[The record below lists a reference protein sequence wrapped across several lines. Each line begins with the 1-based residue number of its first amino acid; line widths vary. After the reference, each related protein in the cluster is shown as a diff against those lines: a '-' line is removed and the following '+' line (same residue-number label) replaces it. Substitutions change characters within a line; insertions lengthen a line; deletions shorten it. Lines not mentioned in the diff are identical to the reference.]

1 MKIRI
6 SLFILCLLS
15 TVSVMGGPM
24 EDEFFALRNRFPARD
39 NELKADLD
47 KYLAAYPYTTYY
59 SDVQM
64 MLGVVQ
70 TEKKQYKQALRNFRN
85 VDWKQLGRYDQPM
98 FFFYRGYAFMQSGE
112 AEAAISCFKV
122 LKESNNPYTLQ
133 GKYYYAYCLY
143 KNGQYNAALPDFLA
157 LEKTEQYGSIVPYY
171 IVQIYYTQG
180 KYDEVWERAKYL
192 LENDPKNANN
202 AEIYR
207 IVGEMYYNKGQYG
220 KAAEHLERYAKIL
233 GKKKKKLMRN
243 DLYLMGIAYYKQ
255 GRYEDAIRSLK
266 QVKQEKDSISENT
279 CLHLGHAYIK
289 TNQSE
294 SAKLAYSAAMNFR
307 INDKTR
313 EEAMYNYALT
323 TYQSNTALG
332 ESVTAFNNFLNEYPK
347 TEHATE
353 VYQLLA
359 DVYMNTKNY
368 RAALDAINAI
378 PRQTT
383 KTQQIKQY
391 LRYQI
396 GVDAFLQGK
405 MQDTEKWM
413 TEVIQNEQTWSSYKI
428 DAYYYRA
435 EARYRLHQ
443 YEDCYNDLHTF
454 RTTPGNNSGNLAN
467 VDYLIGYALFSLKQ
481 YSEAEVAF
489 RRYVKTADKK
499 QNTYADAMNRIGDC
513 CFNHRGFKDAI
524 AAYQV
529 VVDQKGTGA
538 DYATFQIGYAQ
549 GLLRQ
554 YADKSATME
563 QLVATYPKSDYADD
577 ALYEIARANLQD
589 GDETKAID
597 AYTRLITNYPNSS
610 YARKASL
617 ERAMVYRD
625 AKNYEEAIAGFKSTI
640 EQYTGSEEAY
650 SAMDGLEQIY
660 VETNNISEYLAYAK
674 QTGKMKTGASPQE
687 DSLTYVTADLQYML
701 GHYKEAAAGM
711 TTYISRFCSG
721 GRYCTMAT
729 YQAADS
735 YYRLNKPN
743 EAIELYTTLME
754 TPGNPYMEETCTRL
768 AELLYEKKDY
778 EQARNYFIQLRSV
791 TAEEEKKNTADLG
804 ELRCSYFL
812 KDSKNTIEVA
822 TRMLEKTDLNE
833 NVRDE
838 ALYNRG
844 QVYYQQGD
852 YAKAAADFTILSQN
866 VRIVTGAE
874 SAYLLADC
882 YYRLNDLDKSENEI
896 MAFAGKKTQ
905 HQYWLAKSLILLSD
919 INVSRGDLFQA
930 KQYLLSLQTNYKAY
944 DDDIQQT
951 ILERLDAI
959 QKQEENESSSD
970 PNTPD
975 TEDNNENEEEETR

>member
-1 MKIRI
+1 MKQRI

-15 TVSVMGGPM
+15 AVSVMSSPM
-24 EDEFFALRNRFPARD
+24 ENEFFALRNRFPSRD
-39 NELKADLD
+39 NELKADLE

-59 SDVQM
+59 DDAQM
-64 MLGVVQ
+64 MLGVIH

-98 FFFYRGYAFMQSGE
+98 FFFYRGYAFMQNGD
-112 AEAAISCFKV
+112 ADAAISCFKV

-133 GKYYYAYCLY
+133 GRYYYAYCMY
-143 KNGQYNAALPDFLA
+143 KNGQYKEALPDFLA

-180 KYDEVWERAKYL
+180 KYDEVWERAKEL
-192 LENDPKNANN
+192 LENDPSNANN

-220 KAAEHLERYAKIL
+220 KAAEQLEKYASIMN
-233 GKKKKKLMRN
+233 KKKKKLMRN

-255 GRYEDAIRSLK
+255 KRYDDAIRSLK
-266 QVKQEKDSISENT
+266 QVKQEKDTISEST
-279 CLHLGHAYIK
+279 CLHLGHAYVK
-289 TNQSE
+289 TGQWE
-294 SAKLAYSAAMNFR
+294 SAQLAYSAAMNFR
-307 INDKTR
+307 LNNKTR

-323 TYQSNTALG
+323 TYQKNTALG

-359 DVYMNTKNY
+359 DVYMNSKNY
-368 RAALDAINAI
+368 RAALEAVNAI
-378 PRQTT
+378 PKQTS
-383 KTQQIKQY
+383 KTAQIKQY

-413 TEVIQNEQTWSSYKI
+413 TEVIQNEQTWSSYKT

-443 YEDCYNDLHTF
+443 YEDCYNDLKTF
-454 RTTPGNNSGNLAN
+454 RSTPGNRSGNLAHA
-467 VDYLIGYALFSLKQ
+467 DYLMGYALFSLKQ

-489 RRYVKTADKK
+489 RRFVKTADKK

-524 AAYQV
+524 AAYQIV
-529 VVDQKGTGA
+529 ANQKGTGA
-538 DYATFQIGYAQ
+538 DYAMFQIGYAQ
-549 GLLRQ
+549 GLLRRYQ
-554 YADKSATME
+554 DKSATME

-589 GDETKAID
+589 GNESKAIN
-597 AYTRLITNYPNSS
+597 AYTRLISDYPNSS

-625 AKNYEEAIAGFKSTI
+625 AKQYDEAIAGFKATI
-640 EQYTGSEEAY
+640 EQYAGSEEAY
-650 SAMDGLEQIY
+650 AAMDGLEQIY
-660 VETNNISEYLAYAK
+660 VETNNITEYLAYAK
-674 QTGKMKTGASPQE
+674 QTGRMKSGASAEE
-687 DSLTYVTADLQYML
+687 DSLTYVTAELQYML

-735 YYRLNKPN
+735 YYRLGKPN
-743 EAIELYTTLME
+743 EAIELYTTLMD
-754 TPGNPYMEETCTRL
+754 TPGNPYMEESCTRL
-768 AELLYEKKDY
+768 AELLYEKKSY
-778 EQARNYFIQLRSV
+778 EQARKYFVKLREL
-791 TAEEEKKNTADLG
+791 TTEQEKKNTADLG

-822 TRMLEKTDLNE
+822 NRMLEKTGLND

-844 QVYYQQGD
+844 QVYYAQGE
-852 YAKAAADFTILSQN
+852 YGKAAADFAILSQN
-866 VRIVTGAE
+866 VRVVTGAE
-874 SAYLLADC
+874 SAYLLAEC

-930 KQYLLSLQTNYKAY
+930 KLFFVSFPTTYQTYTHY
-944 DDDIQQT
+944 IQQT
-951 ILERLDAI
+951 TI
-959 QKQEENESSSD
+959 
-970 PNTPD
+970 
-975 TEDNNENEEEETR
+975 